1 MAKVQE
7 TRITHE
13 EIEAK
18 IGEFEKK
25 LEVLRVRYE
34 QYFMGIEKVAPAM
47 LRMDVTRIM
56 RDLEQMKIKN
66 TSLKFRLRQGVQK
79 FTSYSTY
86 WNRVMREIEEGT
98 YKKHVDKA
106 KRNMAAKG
114 VDDMDIDTE
123 DSPVLELPEENI
135 ESNHAATQAVSDEA
149 EAFLSSIGLGTKRV
163 SSQLPQQTRMNSS
176 IGSGVSGAQPNV
188 VRPAFLQPS
197 ASSGAQ
203 PAYQAQQPAY
213 QAQQPAYQQP
223 GYPHTQSGYQ
233 QPAYQAQQPAYQQPS
248 QSGYQQSVYQA
259 QQPAYQQPGY
269 QPAHSSYQQPQ
280 AGYQQAGYQAQ
291 QPAYQQS
298 AYQQRQP
305 AYQQPQQPA
314 YQQPQQ
320 PAYQQPQQPAYQQ
333 SAYQQAGYQ
342 PPAQGNVV
350 RPPAV
355 RSSGVQP
362 SVQSAPS
369 APPKLPPR
377 PGVVRPT
384 AIPGLP
390 NIPGKS

>member
-135 ESNHAATQAVSDEA
+135 EPNHAATQAVSDEA

-197 ASSGAQ
+197 ASSGA
-203 PAYQAQQPAY
+203 QPAY